1 MSNPSAQIDWNRR
14 IEERVLTS
22 RPKIAVIG
30 LGGAGCNI
38 VSWIKDH
45 GVVGATVYALNT
57 DAQHLTITNADKK
70 ILIGERLTGGQG
82 AGGYPE
88 KGAEAMKETLQAV
101 LKEIGNPNLIFLMTG
116 MGGGTG
122 TGATGI
128 LAEGLKDS
136 GALVLSVVTIPFG
149 VERARFSKAKEGLER
164 LRAACDTTVVVDNNK
179 LLQLYGNMPLKEAFG
194 VANELIGSF
203 VKSVSD
209 AISTPSLVNL
219 DFADLKA
226 VMERGGIS
234 AIGVGEADGD
244 KRAEIALKKALET
257 PLLDTTGITNS
268 KGALVQVI
276 GGDDMTLG
284 EVTTAGDVVGQYLHR
299 DAKMVWGAVVDS
311 GHTGHMRVIVALSG
325 VESTFLAP
333 PRPAPEAPKPQLQPL
348 PAKKKGFFSF

>member
-1 MSNPSAQIDWNRR
+1 MSNQTGQVHWDRR
-14 IEERVLTS
+14 IEEIASTS
-22 RPKIAVIG
+22 RPKIAVVG

-38 VSWIKDH
+38 VSWIKEK
-45 GVVGATVYALNT
+45 GVVGAGVYALNT
-57 DAQHLTITNADKK
+57 DAQHLSITKADRK
-70 ILIGERLTGGQG
+70 ILIGERLTSGQG

-88 KGAEAMKETLQAV
+88 KGAEAMKESLGAV

-122 TGATGI
+122 TGATWV

-136 GALVLSVVTIPFG
+136 GALVVGVVTIPFG
-149 VERARFSKAKEGLER
+149 VERARFSKAKEGLDR

-179 LLQLYGNMPLKEAFG
+179 LLQLYGNMPIKEAFG
-194 VANELIGSF
+194 VANELVGSF

-257 PLLDTTGITNS
+257 PLLDTTGIKNS

-276 GGDDMTLG
+276 GGEDMTLS

-299 DAKMVWGAVVDS
+299 DAKMVWGAVVDPS
-311 GHTGHMRVIVALSG
+311 YTGHMRVMVALSG
-325 VESTFLAP
+325 VESTFLSPRPTAPAQVEAP
-333 PRPAPEAPKPQLQPL
+333 PQPPAP
-348 PAKKKGFFSF
+348 KKKGFFSF